1 MRGRRLLVA
10 LAAAV
15 LCFGLVGTEALAGKK
30 KKTRVTFFSGSPKI
44 GGGGKVTA
52 KGAISSAS
60 ACEPGR
66 GMRLFYTDAAGN
78 VLSTLGGSTTD
89 GGGNWSLSGQ
99 VPVSVPKTAPVY
111 VQVKATKRTAGKFVC
126 RAGFSPVIQVR

>member
-1 MRGRRLLVA
+1 MRAARLL
-10 LAAAV
+10 AV
-15 LCFGLVGTEALAGKK
+15 LAIAALCVGTFGAEALAGKK

-66 GMRLFYTDAAGN
+66 GMRLFMTDAGGT
-78 VLSTLGGSTTD
+78 VLSTLGGSSTD
-89 GGGNWSLSGQ
+89 AGGNWSLQGQ
-99 VPVSVPKTAPVY
+99 VPGSVPKTDPVY
-111 VQVKATKRTAGKFVC
+111 VRVKAIKRTAGKFVC
-126 RAGFSPVIQVR
+126 KAGFSPVIQVR